1 MTTAATGLSRAETG
15 DIDIEPLV
23 GLAAWRLPV
32 SGTSAIEFAAQAGVA
47 GIQLDLG
54 GPGRGEWI
62 DRPGHIAALR
72 RCASDHGIRL
82 LALAGNHLNDVG
94 LAAAASSMAGN
105 RVRALLHRQLD
116 AAYRLGVP
124 LAIVP
129 SFRRSAIN
137 GMDALQRTIEVLA
150 WASDQAAECGL
161 QLANENALP
170 ARLARRLVRA
180 VGSPV
185 FRLVLDTYNPVAAG
199 LDPAGLVV
207 ELSSWFADQL
217 HLKDG
222 LPAAGNTA
230 LLGDGNGELAATLA
244 AVGRCRFRTRYLVLE
259 NDYRDGD
266 LARVAADIARARRY
280 ADGLTTTRIGVEP

>member
-62 DRPGHIAALR
+62 DQPGQIAALR
-72 RCASDHGIRL
+72 RCASDHGIGL

-94 LAAAASSMAGN
+94 LTATASSVTGM
-105 RVRALLHRQLD
+105 RVRGLLLRQLD
-116 AAYRLGVP
+116 AAYQLGVP
-124 LAIVP
+124 LAVVP
-129 SFRRSAIN
+129 SFRHSAMNSI
-137 GMDALQRTIEVLA
+137 DALQRTIEVMA
-150 WASDQAAECGL
+150 WASDQAAERGL
-161 QLANENALP
+161 QLANENTLP
-170 ARLARRLVRA
+170 ARDARRLVRS

-199 LDPAGLVV
+199 LDPAELVV
-207 ELSSWFADQL
+207 ELGSWFADQL

-222 LPAAGNTA
+222 SPEAGNTA
-230 LLGDGNGELAATLA
+230 LLGEGTGEVAATLA
-244 AVGRCRFRTRYLVLE
+244 AVGRCRLAMRYLVLE

-266 LARVAADIARARRY
+266 LARVATDIARARRY
-280 ADGLTTTRIGVEP
+280 ADGLSPTRIEVGL